1 MSMTKDTLLKDALP
15 CLERLHPCHP
25 ALVWSTQQT
34 YAYPEITLGEVY
46 LRCKREDW
54 LGWYLYVVGTSE
66 TELMLFLLSLYDMY
80 PLLEWEKLR
89 VAAWAEAIRHVD
101 RKDPASQLQ
110 FEESYRK
117 LTLDRFSLLQL
128 VTYSPGAARVG
139 GCAEQAVVCIANAG
153 RSLRGRHPPNHY
165 SAHPQVVPR
174 GYRELRS
181 GADQPSGA

>member
-89 VAAWAEAIRHVD
+89 LAAS
-101 RKDPASQLQ
+101 DPSH
-110 FEESYRK
+110 
-117 LTLDRFSLLQL
+117 RF
-128 VTYSPGAARVG
+128 PA
-139 GCAEQAVVCIANAG
+139 
-153 RSLRGRHPPNHY
+153 
-165 SAHPQVVPR
+165 
-174 GYRELRS
+174 
-181 GADQPSGA
+181 